1 MALKRFFTCSV
12 LPIIV
17 IGRLW
22 GEGAEAIV
30 PVQYKSPMGYE
41 KWKMTGN
48 RLRCGLSLVIPNYGI
63 AYFEQY
69 AAASPHF
76 IMSKWE
82 QVQRALPATVYV
94 KEPVWKPRGLSFFIT
109 KAAITPGEFALF
121 LPRDPALSA
130 LTYLAKGYN
139 ARIQYRSE
147 QGFPVTVILSP
158 IHFQPVYSKYQRC
171 LGNLLPFNYEQ
182 IKTTVL
188 LFDNNDYRLED
199 AQKAQLKRIVTYVHA
214 DPQVKKINIS
224 GYSDDRGR
232 KSINNAMSEARAKAV
247 EKFLLSQGI
256 TKDMIYTTWFG
267 ILDPVAPNTTEGGMA
282 LNRRVIVEIE
292 KKW

>member
-1 MALKRFFTCSV
+1 MALKQFFTCSV
-12 LPIIV
+12 LPLIV
-17 IGRLW
+17 IGSLW
-22 GEGAEAIV
+22 GEQAKAVV
-30 PVQYKSPMGYE
+30 PVQFKSPMGFE

-69 AAASPHF
+69 AAKPPHF

-82 QVQRALPATVYV
+82 QVQRELPAVVYA
-94 KEPVWKPRGLSFFIT
+94 KEPVWKPRALRFPIT
-109 KAAITPGEFALF
+109 KTVLTPGEFALF
-121 LPRDPALSA
+121 LPRDPALST

-139 ARIQYRSE
+139 TRIQYRSE

-158 IHFQPVYSKYQRC
+158 IHFQKVYAKYQRC
-171 LGNLLPFNYEQ
+171 LGNLLPFNYEHV
-182 IKTTVL
+182 KTTVL
-188 LFDNNDYRLED
+188 LFDTNDYKLEE
-199 AQKAQLKRIVTYVHA
+199 AQLRQLKRIVIYVSA
-214 DPQVKKINIS
+214 DPQVKKINIY

-256 TKDMIYTTWFG
+256 NKDMIYTTWFG
-267 ILDPVAPNTTEGGMA
+267 ILDPVAPNTTEAGMA
-282 LNRRVIVEIE
+282 LNRRVVVEIE
-292 KKW
+292 KKI